1 MRSGLERFGLA
12 MRVLELERYRPPV
25 MRIADEMLR
34 CVAFFGYADSTP
46 GKGGIDCIGTGFFLA
61 HENVVYLVTAKH
73 LSHEL
78 GRDPFLVRL
87 NKADG
92 TAENLKA
99 DNVEWLNHPD
109 QTVDVSAVPIQIKNE
124 IAYEAISMG
133 THIHCF
139 QSGEFEKSNIGIG
152 NETCTIGLFRLL
164 RGERRNLP
172 ICHVGHIA
180 MLPGTER
187 IPVVDWTDPTEQR
200 RLLVEGYLIEAQS
213 LDGLSGSPV
222 FVRPEINLNFTNI
235 LVPDPR
241 RNKMPEM
248 PPQITATAD
257 RIRLLG
263 LWQGAW
269 DAPPDQVLAI
279 QTGEDVRV
287 PVGMGIVV
295 PYERIIEV
303 FDMPEAKAQRTEILA
318 GRQMPAARLDSRIK
332 RRANRENGISGDDAN
347 PNHPEDF
354 KRLVDVAA
362 RKRPQG
368 DQT

>member
-1 MRSGLERFGLA
+1 
-12 MRVLELERYRPPV
+12 MRVLELKPLRPP

-61 HENVVYLVTAKH
+61 HEGIVYLVTAKH

-78 GRDPFLVRL
+78 GKDLFLVRL
-87 NKADG
+87 NKTDG
-92 TAENLKA
+92 TSENLKA
-99 DNVEWLNHPD
+99 DAVEWLNHPD
-109 QTVDVSAVPIQIKNE
+109 PTVDVSAVAIQIKND
-124 IAYEAISMG
+124 IAYETASMA

-139 QSGEFEKSNIGIG
+139 QSGEFEKANIGVG

-164 RGERRNLP
+164 SGERRNLP
-172 ICHVGHIA
+172 ICHIGHIA
-180 MLPGTER
+180 MLPGTES
-187 IPVVDWTDPTEQR
+187 IPVVDWTDPTEQG
-200 RLLVEGYLIEAQS
+200 RLFVKGYLVEAQS

-222 FVRPEINLNFTNI
+222 FVRPEFNIDLSKNLI
-235 LVPDPR
+235 PDPR
-241 RNKMPEM
+241 RNRMPEM
-248 PPQITATAD
+248 PPIFSVVAL
-257 RIRLLG
+257 RFRLLG

-287 PVGMGIVV
+287 SVGMGIVV
-295 PYERIIEV
+295 PYERILEV
-303 FDMPEAKAQRTEILA
+303 LDMPEAKAQRAEIIT
-318 GRQMPAARLDSRIK
+318 GRQPPAARLDSVSK
-332 RRANRENGISGDDAN
+332 RPISQVASDASDDDAN
-347 PNHPEDF
+347 PNHLADF